1 MNTSL
6 DEMCLEQASAWCLR
20 LAEGPLAEHE
30 RRQFEQWLRADAANT
45 SAFESVTRAWHAV
58 EHVAAEPELI
68 DLRRAAL
75 DQLQCVQASR
85 WRSAHRRSR
94 RPSRGWLGLAAALVL
109 AVLGSA
115 LWMQWIP
122 QRYQTGVGERQ
133 LVQLEDGSQLSLDA
147 DSRVDVRY
155 GRDRRELW
163 LRQGRARFQVA
174 RDPLRPFSV
183 SAADKL
189 VVATGTEFS
198 VELVA
203 SQMHVILYEGSVEV
217 MGQREGRVE
226 PLQAPTE
233 PGADTASTPALA
245 IAAPARLAPGSEL
258 VAQLDRPEVH
268 LREIDAARTRIWES
282 GQLVFNDEPLAAAVE
297 RMNRYG
303 RERVRLADAQV
314 GAIRISG
321 TFSAG
326 DTAAFVE
333 GVSGVFAL
341 HAERRAGELVLSRKR

>member
-1 MNTSL
+1 MTTPIDGST
-6 DEMCLEQASAWCLR
+6 MEQAGAWCLR
-20 LAEGPLAEHE
+20 LADGPLAEHE
-30 RRQFEQWLRADAANT
+30 RRQFEQWLGADAANT
-45 SAFESVTRAWHAV
+45 RAFESVTRAWHAV
-58 EHVAAEPELI
+58 EQVAAEPELI
-68 DLRRAAL
+68 DLRREAL
-75 DQLQCVQASR
+75 DQLQRAQASR
-85 WRSAHRRSR
+85 WRSAQ
-94 RPSRGWLGLAAALVL
+94 RPSRRWLGLAAALML

-115 LWMQWIP
+115 LWMQWMP

-147 DSRVDVRY
+147 DSRVDVRFD
-155 GRDRRELW
+155 RDRRELW

-198 VELVA
+198 VELVS

-226 PLQAPTE
+226 PLQASPE
-233 PGADTASTPALA
+233 PDADTASTPALA
-245 IAAPARLAPGSEL
+245 TAAPARLAPGSEL
-258 VAQLDRPEVH
+258 VAQLDRPEVR
-268 LREIDAARTRIWES
+268 LREIDAARTRTWES

-303 RERVRLADAQV
+303 RERVRLGDAQV
-314 GAIRISG
+314 GEIRISG

-341 HAERRAGELVLSRKR
+341 RAERRTGEVVLSRKR